1 MEPIGTQPPNST
13 GGGTQS
19 FIKHVFNFD
28 DDSKH
33 EMMNIIQYS
42 LLAIIPVVILNKSI
56 QRFIPNMDETKGSLE
71 ILTEVF
77 GQTIAMFIGLLII
90 HRIIVYVPTYSKVK
104 YYEMHVTNII
114 LSFLVIV
121 LSLQT
126 KLGEKVNLLL
136 ERLMEVI
143 DGSTNLKEAQTN
155 ISGNGDGNGN
165 VIVTQPISNSGYV
178 DTQNYQSNN
187 SGISNPIA
195 PSIQPT
201 QQSSPDF
208 QQMYSGP
215 TTNLQNASPPNINNP
230 VESFSSPLAANEAL
244 GGSSFGS
251 AF

>member
-1 MEPIGTQPPNST
+1 MEHIEQQPQNPT
-13 GGGTQS
+13 GGGAQS

-56 QRFIPNMDETKGSLE
+56 QRFIPDMDENKGSLE
-71 ILTEVF
+71 ILTEVS

-90 HRIIVYVPTYSKVK
+90 HRIIVYVPTYSKSK
-104 YYEMHVTNII
+104 YQEMHVTNII
-114 LSFLVIV
+114 LSFLIIV

-136 ERLMEVI
+136 ERLIEII

-155 ISGNGDGNGN
+155 NSGNGNGN
-165 VIVTQPISNSGYV
+165 VTVTQPISNSGYI
-178 DTQNYQSNN
+178 DNQNYQSNN
-187 SGISNPIA
+187 SGVSGTIA
-195 PSIQPT
+195 PPIQPT
-201 QQSSPDF
+201 QQQNSPDF

-215 TTNLQNASPPNINNP
+215 TTNLQNATNPIVNNQI
-230 VESFSSPLAANEAL
+230 ESFDSPLAANEAL